1 MELIAGDL
9 RVMPRSPLEESHVAA
24 LDSNASADRDAA
36 DQQQGAK
43 K

>member
-1 MELIAGDL
+1 MESIAGDL